1 MGHIKIIKSEVEHE
15 EALQRLMSL
24 MDMNPSEG
32 SEQAD
37 ELDVLALLIEQYE
50 EEQFPIESPDP
61 IEAIKFRMEQLGM
74 KNKDL
79 IPYIGS
85 APKVSEV
92 LNGTRR
98 LSLNMIRKLS
108 SGLEISA
115 EVLIREPE
123 QKLAQE
129 HSIDWDRFPLSE
141 MRKNDYFP
149 NFAGSLQE
157 LKEYAEEV
165 LSGFLSS
172 IRGGFDLEPAMLR
185 SSAHLRSN
193 DKEINPYAI
202 WAWQARVLQR
212 AEQDELN
219 VKYEPGTVTKEWM
232 QKLAQESWSESG
244 PLLAKEYLN
253 KAGIHLIFEPHLSKT
268 YLDGAV
274 CLNQD
279 GNPIVAL
286 TLRHDRLD
294 NFWFS
299 LMHELA
305 HIALHIDQTETWF
318 IDDLDAKSND
328 IVEDE
333 ADELAQACLLPIP
346 KSEILSIDDA
356 EEIRVLAKSFNVS
369 PCVIAG
375 RVRHERGEHRLFGRL
390 FRDKVKEILFAR
402 EN

>member
-1 MGHIKIIKSEVEHE
+1 MRYIKIIKSEVDHQ

-24 MDMNPSEG
+24 MDINPSEG

-50 EEQFPIESPDP
+50 VEQFPVEAPDP
-61 IEAIKFRMEQLGM
+61 VQAIKFRMDQLGM

-98 LSLNMIRKLS
+98 LSLNMIRRLS
-108 SGLEISA
+108 SGLGISA
-115 EVLIREPE
+115 EILIREPE

-129 HSIDWDRFPLSE
+129 YLIEWDRFPLSA
-141 MRKNDYFP
+141 MRKHDYFP
-149 NFAGSLQE
+149 NFTGNLQE

-172 IRGGFDLEPAMLR
+172 IRGGLDLEPAMLR

-193 DKEINPYAI
+193 DKETDFYAI

-212 AEQDELN
+212 AEEGEMN
-219 VKYEPGTVTKEWM
+219 VEYALGTVTKEWM
-232 QKLAQESWSESG
+232 QKLAQESWSKSG

-253 KAGIHLIFEPHLSKT
+253 KAGIHLILEPHLPKT

-274 CLNQD
+274 CINHN

-305 HIALHIDQTETWF
+305 HIALHIDKTETWF
-318 IDDLDAKSND
+318 IDDLDAKSNNAM
-328 IVEDE
+328 EDE
-333 ADELAQACLLPIP
+333 ADELAQACLLPIH
-346 KSEILSIDDA
+346 KSELISIETA
-356 EEIRVLAKSFNVS
+356 EEVREFAKSFNVS

-375 RVRHERGEHRLFGRL
+375 RIRHERDDHRLFGRL
-390 FRDKVKEILFAR
+390 FRDKVKDILCA
-402 EN
+402 